1 MRNFTK
7 IVLSLVMAFG
17 LLGGVSSVS
26 ARTVKTLGS
35 PITFAEA
42 LVATEPFVLV
52 QDGNVLCCFLS
63 PGWPNDYVTFQP
75 VGEID
80 NYGYTLG
87 FEKDG
92 TTDNYFI
99 KIYNQAAT
107 PSLLGYVNASQYSHS
122 FMASEDNSKNAQ
134 KGNDGA
140 NGALW
145 TITEV
150 GTGTKQYAIR
160 NVGVAGGTIGSIANT
175 KGYLKIIPSGY
186 WADHV
191 TIDNVEG
198 PTWQFYTLTTT
209 TLPDEDPVYFGW
221 DGLTFSSSPNVTI
234 DSENRFV
241 RDKNDWAPYGQETAK
256 WEFATPRDLSDYR
269 YLVFYVKRNAVQW
282 GNGDNTTGGSVFIRD
297 NSGTSFRCGD
307 YVEYTNSESVKKTY
321 PEHTG
326 NMWMERWN
334 QQRATVLDLQWLA
347 NTDKYGDGSEC
358 KVLDITKITAFG
370 FAGDFCIGGAFL
382 TNTLPSVGNSAGDY
396 KRGFTETNKFG
407 TICLPFNAV
416 CCGANIYEITGATV
430 SSITLAEHEGIMEA
444 GKPYFYKTLEAKK
457 QDGGIVDENNVFF
470 YKAGYA
476 TEASP
481 VANNGLIGTFSD
493 IAAPTGANYYVLS
506 NNKLYNVDSSVT
518 VGANKAYVDISAI
531 TPSSARGVVDL
542 DFNEPTGIETVANN
556 QELNANSKFF
566 NLAGQ
571 RVAQPTK
578 GLYIVNGKK
587 VLVK

>member
-17 LLGGVSSVS
+17 LLGGVN

-92 TTDNYFI
+92 MTDNYFI

-107 PSLLGYVNASQYSHS
+107 PSLLGYVNASQYNHS

-160 NVGVAGGTIGSIANT
+160 NIGVAGGTIGSIAT
-175 KGYLKIIPSGY
+175 DKGYLKIIPSGY

-198 PTWQFYTLTTT
+198 PTWQFYTLTTI
-209 TLPDEDPVYFGW
+209 TLPDLDPVYFGW
-221 DGLTFSSSPNVTI
+221 EDFKVDDGATKDEEKHLVI
-234 DSENRFV
+234 DTRGY
-241 RDKNDWAPYGQETAK
+241 APY
-256 WEFATPRDLSDYR
+256 WATSGTWTFTTPFDASNYR
-269 YLVFYVKRNAVQW
+269 YLVFYAKRNISKY
-282 GNGDNTTGGSVFIRD
+282 GNGDNETGGSLLIKDD
-297 NSGTSFRCGD
+297 NGVTMRQDDYSKYGDPAVDYPSVPSGSF
-307 YVEYTNSESVKKTY
+307 
-321 PEHTG
+321 
-326 NMWMERWN
+326 WMNRWGA
-334 QQRATVLDLQWLA
+334 QRAMVLDLQWLA
-347 NTDKYGDGSEC
+347 NTDKYGNHSEC
-358 KVLDITKITAFG
+358 KAIDIAKIKEIG
-370 FAGDFCIGGAFL
+370 VAGTFTIGGIFF
-382 TNTLPSVGNSAGDY
+382 TNTLPANLAGNY
-396 KRGFTETNKFG
+396 KRSFDSFDKFG
-407 TICLPFNAV
+407 TICLPYNAV
-416 CCGANIYEITGATV
+416 CCGAQLYEITGKTASGIILT
-430 SSITLAEHEGIMEA
+430 EYEGVMEA

-457 QDGGIVDENNVFF
+457 QDEGIKDETDVYFF
-470 YKAGYA
+470 KAGYA
-476 TEASP
+476 TVASP
-481 VANNGLIGTFSD
+481 VDNNGLIGTFTG
-493 IAAPTGANYYVLS
+493 IECPTGDNILVLS
-506 NNKLYNVDSSVT
+506 NNQLWRVNSAVT
-518 VGANKAYVDISAI
+518 VGANKAYVNTDAIS
-531 TPSSARGVVDL
+531 TLAREL
-542 DFNEPTGIETVANN
+542 DFEIGFADDGVTSVNEVRNLKN
-556 QELNANSKFF
+556 ELSVDFF

-587 VLVK
+587 VIIK

>member
-17 LLGGVSSVS
+17 LLGGVN

-63 PGWPNDYVTFQP
+63 PGYPNDYVTFQP

-107 PSLLGYVNASQYSHS
+107 PSLLGYVNASQWSHS

-134 KGNDGA
+134 KGKDGA

-150 GTGTKQYAIR
+150 GTKQYAIR
-160 NVGVAGGTIGSIANT
+160 NIGVAGGTIGSIAT
-175 KGYLKIIPSGY
+175 DKGYLKIIPSGY

-221 DGLTFSSSPNVTI
+221 EDFKVDDGATKDEEKHLVI
-234 DSENRFV
+234 DTRGY
-241 RDKNDWAPYGQETAK
+241 APY
-256 WEFATPRDLSDYR
+256 WATSGTWTFTTPFDASNYR
-269 YLVFYVKRNAVQW
+269 YLVFYAKRNISKY
-282 GNGDNTTGGSVFIRD
+282 GNGDNETGGSLLIKDD
-297 NSGTSFRCGD
+297 NGVTMRQDDYSKYGDPAVDYPSVPSGSF
-307 YVEYTNSESVKKTY
+307 
-321 PEHTG
+321 
-326 NMWMERWN
+326 WMNRWGA
-334 QQRATVLDLQWLA
+334 QRAMVLDLQWLA
-347 NTDKYGDGSEC
+347 NTDKYGDHSEC
-358 KVLDITKITAFG
+358 KAIDIAKIKEIG
-370 FAGDFCIGGAFL
+370 VAGTFTIGGIFF
-382 TNTLPSVGNSAGDY
+382 TNTLPANLAGDY
-396 KRGFTETNKFG
+396 KRSFDSFDKFG
-407 TICLPFNAV
+407 TICLPYNAV
-416 CCGANIYEITGATV
+416 CCGAQLYEITGKTASGIILT
-430 SSITLAEHEGIMEA
+430 EYEGVMEA

-457 QDGGIVDENNVFF
+457 QDGGFKDETDVYFF
-470 YKAGYA
+470 KAGYA
-476 TEASP
+476 TVASP
-481 VANNGLIGTFSD
+481 VDNNGLIGTFSEMT
-493 IAAPTGANYYVLS
+493 APVGDNYYILS
-506 NNKLYNVDSSVT
+506 GNVLYNTVGCTGENAVT
-518 VGANKAYVDISAI
+518 IGANKAYVDISAI
-531 TPSSARGVVDL
+531 SSSPARGVVEL
-542 DFNEPTGIETVANN
+542 DFNEPTGIETVANS
-556 QELNANSKFF
+556 QELSANSKFF

-571 RVAQPTK
+571 HVAQPTK

>member
-1 MRNFTK
+1 
-7 IVLSLVMAFG
+7 MAFG
-17 LLGGVSSVS
+17 LLGGVN

-63 PGWPNDYVTFQP
+63 PGYPNDYVTFQP

-107 PSLLGYVNASQYSHS
+107 PSLLGYVNASQWSHS

-134 KGNDGA
+134 KGKDGA

-150 GTGTKQYAIR
+150 GTKQYAIR
-160 NVGVAGGTIGSIANT
+160 NIGVAGGTIGSIAT
-175 KGYLKIIPSGY
+175 DKGYLKIIPSGY

-221 DGLTFSSSPNVTI
+221 EDFKVDDGATKDEEKHLVI
-234 DSENRFV
+234 DTRGY
-241 RDKNDWAPYGQETAK
+241 APY
-256 WEFATPRDLSDYR
+256 WATSGTWTFTTPFDASNYR
-269 YLVFYVKRNAVQW
+269 YLVFYAKRNISKY
-282 GNGDNTTGGSVFIRD
+282 GNGDNETGGSLLIKDD
-297 NSGTSFRCGD
+297 NGVTMRQDDYSKYGDPAVDYPSVPSGSF
-307 YVEYTNSESVKKTY
+307 
-321 PEHTG
+321 
-326 NMWMERWN
+326 WMNRWGA
-334 QQRATVLDLQWLA
+334 QRAMVLDLQWLA
-347 NTDKYGDGSEC
+347 NTDKYGDHSEC
-358 KVLDITKITAFG
+358 KAIDIAKIKEIG
-370 FAGDFCIGGAFL
+370 VAGTFTIGGIFF
-382 TNTLPSVGNSAGDY
+382 TNTLPANLAGDY
-396 KRGFTETNKFG
+396 KRSFDSFDKFG
-407 TICLPFNAV
+407 TICLPYNAV
-416 CCGANIYEITGATV
+416 CCGAQLYEITGKTASGIILT
-430 SSITLAEHEGIMEA
+430 EYEGVMEA

-457 QDGGIVDENNVFF
+457 QDGGFKDETDVYFF
-470 YKAGYA
+470 KAGYA
-476 TEASP
+476 TVASP
-481 VANNGLIGTFSD
+481 VDNNGLIGTFSEMT
-493 IAAPTGANYYVLS
+493 APVGDNYYILS
-506 NNKLYNVDSSVT
+506 GNVLYNTVGCTGENAVT
-518 VGANKAYVDISAI
+518 IGANKAYVDISAI
-531 TPSSARGVVDL
+531 SSSSARGVVEL
-542 DFNEPTGIETVANN
+542 DFNEPTGIETVANS
-556 QELNANSKFF
+556 QELSANSKFF

-571 RVAQPTK
+571 HVAQPTK